1 MITPS
6 GPKVLEYN
14 ARFGDPETQTLLPLL
29 SPTTDL
35 AEIMLACTNHRLD
48 QISIDIEPKFCVT
61 VVAASGGYPGSYQQ
75 GHEIRINNGMPLNI
89 KPSQKLNPHSPTP
102 KHAHLPGRHQKTPRN
117 TSHVRRPRPGH
128 LRDCRHPRRRCP
140 NRLRRHVH
148 RLLQGYVLPA
158 GYRS

>member
-35 AEIMLACTNHRLD
+35 AEIMTACTKHRLD
-48 QISIDIEPKFCVT
+48 QVSIEIEPKSCVT

-75 GHEIRINNGMPLNI
+75 GHEIQITKG
-89 KPSQKLNPHSPTP
+89 
-102 KHAHLPGRHQKTPRN
+102 N
-117 TSHVRRPRPGH
+117 TS
-128 LRDCRHPRRRCP
+128 
-140 NRLRRHVH
+140 
-148 RLLQGYVLPA
+148 
-158 GYRS
+158 